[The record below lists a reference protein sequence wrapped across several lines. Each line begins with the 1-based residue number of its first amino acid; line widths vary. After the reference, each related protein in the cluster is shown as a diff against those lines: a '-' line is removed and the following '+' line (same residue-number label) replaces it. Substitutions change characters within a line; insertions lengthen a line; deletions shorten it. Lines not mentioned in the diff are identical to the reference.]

1 MEDKPME
8 NYYII
13 VFMNT
18 HNAIEGERAIKAEGY
33 PISIMPTPSHITQSC
48 GISIRFRE
56 EYLPSIKK
64 LIEEDKIH
72 VKHIYHKTEVGFQE
86 VL

>member
-1 MEDKPME
+1 ME

-18 HNAIEGERAIKAEGY
+18 HNAIEGEKVIKAEGC

-56 EYLPSIKK
+56 EYLEAIKK
-64 LIEEDKIH
+64 LIDEDKIH
-72 VKHIYHKTEVGFQE
+72 IKHVYHKTNKGFHE
-86 VL
+86 IL

>member
-1 MEDKPME
+1 ME

-18 HNAIEGERAIKAEGY
+18 HNAIEGEKVIKAEECS
-33 PISIMPTPSHITQSC
+33 ISIMPTPSHITQSC

-56 EYLPSIKK
+56 EYLDTIKK
-64 LIEEDKIH
+64 LIDKDKIH
-72 VKHIYHKTEVGFQE
+72 IKNLYHKTDKGFQE
-86 VL
+86 IL

>member
-1 MEDKPME
+1 ME

-18 HNAIEGERAIKAEGY
+18 HNAIEGEKVIKGEGH

-56 EYLPSIKK
+56 ESLDAIKK
-64 LIEEDKIH
+64 LIQEDKIH
-72 VKHIYHKTEVGFQE
+72 IKHLYHKSDTGFQE
-86 VL
+86 IL

>member
-1 MEDKPME
+1 MN
-8 NYYII
+8 NYCII

-18 HNAIEGERAIKAEGY
+18 HNAIEGEKAIKEEGY

-56 EYLPSIKK
+56 EYLDDIKK
-64 LIEEDKIH
+64 LIEEDK
-72 VKHIYHKTEVGFQE
+72 VKVKNVYRKTDNGFVE
-86 VL
+86 LM